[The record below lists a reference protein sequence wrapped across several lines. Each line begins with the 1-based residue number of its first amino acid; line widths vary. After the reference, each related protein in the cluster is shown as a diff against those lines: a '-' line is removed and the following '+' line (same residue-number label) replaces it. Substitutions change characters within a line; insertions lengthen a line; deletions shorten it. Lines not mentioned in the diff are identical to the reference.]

1 MVFAHQGGWD
11 EMLFVAIPIGLFAL
25 LLYVANKKAQAQLES
40 DRPDRGDGTDQAVN
54 PGFEEPGE
62 HR

>member
-1 MVFAHQGGWD
+1 MIFAHQGGWD

-40 DRPDRGDGTDQAVN
+40 DDPGTGAGKDAGAETT
-54 PGFEEPGE
+54 PTDES
-62 HR
+62 

>member
-11 EMLFVAIPIGLFAL
+11 EMLFVAIPIGLFAF

-40 DRPDRGDGTDQAVN
+40 DRANGSDSGMK
-54 PGFEEPGE
+54 PGE
-62 HR
+62 GPDEIH

>member
-25 LLYVANKKAQAQLES
+25 LLYVANRKAQAHVDS
-40 DRPDRGDGTDQAVN
+40 DRQDRPERT
-54 PGFEEPGE
+54 GE
-62 HR
+62 LRSDDD

>member
-25 LLYVANKKAQAQLES
+25 VLFVANKKAKAQLEA
-40 DRPDRGDGTDQAVN
+40 DRPERPGDSTPEESEDR
-54 PGFEEPGE
+54 
-62 HR
+62 

>member
-25 LLYVANKKAQAQLES
+25 LLYVANKKAQSQL
-40 DRPDRGDGTDQAVN
+40 DGDRGERTDAAD
-54 PGFEEPGE
+54 ED
-62 HR
+62 

>member
-25 LLYVANKKAQAQLES
+25 LLYVANKKAQAQLEADHPDQPERAS
-40 DRPDRGDGTDQAVN
+40 EARPDDAD
-54 PGFEEPGE
+54 
-62 HR
+62 

>member
-25 LLYVANKKAQAQLES
+25 LLYVANKKAQAQLDTES
-40 DRPDRGDGTDQAVN
+40 PESAGKADQSTDIRSDD
-54 PGFEEPGE
+54 PE
-62 HR
+62 

>member
-25 LLYVANKKAQAQLES
+25 LLYVANKKAKAQL
-40 DRPDRGDGTDQAVN
+40 DGDGRDPADATD
-54 PGFEEPGE
+54 ED
-62 HR
+62 